1 MKKFNNKGKFC
12 IFLLA
17 ALMIAIWPAIPAFSQ
32 DSPSVETE
40 AEQGKVYMKIGKVIV
55 TEKDPYLKTADLPT
69 SVDVL
74 GGDQIENENIDFTM
88 ELFKKLPGTYYG
100 DWNQG
105 IVSGTFSLR
114 GFDANHDAPAAL
126 IVDGIPHNWAR
137 GSMDIQPFFPMEI
150 ERIELVKGTNDPRY
164 GLNNIAGN
172 ANVFT
177 KRGGNYSQ
185 VKLLHGSFQ
194 TSEGDILVAREEGGF
209 SQTYFA
215 AYRRTDGY
223 RDHSDMNKGAVS
235 GKWFYTTSDDRLSVG
250 VIARF
255 FDMDADAAG
264 YLNKEQ
270 YKDDPEQAQSF
281 SKSDG
286 GEQENRHASLHLD
299 YNFTEDL
306 AWSFKTYAQHL
317 ERNRWCRFSET
328 GSQQERIRDEDQY
341 GAISTLTYETA
352 DWGIENLR
360 LSWGVD
366 YQYQDNISQRYKTE
380 DRDRQGGPYRDWD
393 YTTWYVGSYVQAD
406 GEVTDW
412 LRLIAAMRVDYLD
425 GHFEDKVNDRRLDML
440 DYDEIWQPKIGAVV
454 TPYPGYNLYANWGRS
469 FQIGAESL
477 RFGQTSKDVPFD
489 DRNVDYSKNDGW
501 EAGIK
506 VSPVKWLAFRASYW
520 EQDADDEVRLVPDPS
535 PQAQT
540 IYDNVG
546 ETERRGWDLVLNV
559 KPHEWVTLWG
569 SYTRQEAEYTDPG
582 PGKEAIKGNDI
593 EIIPDYTLK
602 AGVDF
607 EHPSGFSMSLWLESQ
622 DDYYVEPDN
631 TESRVG
637 EYEVVNLDLRYK
649 IKLMT
654 FAFQVRNLFDEE
666 YSAFSYYS
674 GDWTKY
680 SPGDERSFYASI
692 MVEF

>member
-1 MKKFNNKGKFC
+1 MKKLNNKGKFC
-12 IFLLA
+12 VFLLV
-17 ALMIAIWPAIPAFSQ
+17 ALMIAIWPVMPAFSQ

-40 AEQGKVYMKIGKVIV
+40 AERGKVYMKIGKVIV
-55 TEKDPYLKTADLPT
+55 TEKDLYLKTADLPT

-74 GGDQIENENIDFTM
+74 GGDQIENENIDFSM

-105 IVSGTFSLR
+105 ITSGTVSLR

-172 ANVFT
+172 ANLFT

-185 VKLLHGSFQ
+185 AKLLHGSFQ
-194 TSEGDILVAREEGGF
+194 TSEGNVLVAREDSGF

-215 AYRRTDGY
+215 AYRETDGY
-223 RDHSDMNKGAVS
+223 REHSDMDKGAVS
-235 GKWFYTTSDDRLSVG
+235 GKWFYTTNDDRLSVG
-250 VIARF
+250 LIARF
-255 FDMDADAAG
+255 FDMDADAPG

-270 YKDDPEQAQSF
+270 YEDDPEQVQSF

-299 YNFTEDL
+299 YNFTENL
-306 AWSFKTYAQHL
+306 TWSFKTYAQHL
-317 ERNRWCRFSET
+317 EQNRWCRFSET
-328 GSQQERIRDEDQY
+328 GSQQERVRDEDQY

-352 DWGIENLR
+352 DWGIKNLR
-360 LSWGVD
+360 LSWGAD
-366 YQYQDNISQRYKTE
+366 YQHQDNINQRYETV
-380 DRDRQGGPYRDWD
+380 DRDRQGDPYRDWD
-393 YTTWYVGSYVQAD
+393 YTTWYMGTYVQAD
-406 GEVTDW
+406 GEMTDW
-412 LRLIAAMRVDYLD
+412 LRLIGAMRVDYLD
-425 GHFEDKVNDRRLDML
+425 GHFKDKVEDRKLDML
-440 DYDEIWQPKIGAVV
+440 DYDEIWQPKIGAVI
-454 TPYPGYNLYANWGRS
+454 TPYSGYNLYANWGRS
-469 FQIGAESL
+469 FQIGAESM
-477 RFGQTSKDVPFD
+477 RFGQRSNGNLFD
-489 DRNVDYSKNDGW
+489 RDLDYSKNEGW

-506 VSPVKWLAFRASYW
+506 ISPVKWLAARMSYW
-520 EQDADDEVRLVPDPS
+520 EQDATDEAKFLTDGS
-535 PQAQT
+535 GN
-540 IYDNVG
+540 YDNVG

-559 KPHEWVTLWG
+559 KPHEWVSLWG

-582 PGKEAIKGNDI
+582 PEHPEYKGNDI

-607 EHPSGFSMSLWLESQ
+607 EHPFGFSMSLWLESQ
-622 DDYYVEPDN
+622 DDYYVEPTN
-631 TESRVG
+631 IESRVG
-637 EYEVVNLDLRYK
+637 NYEVVNLDLRYK
-649 IKLMT
+649 IKPMT
-654 FAFQVRNLFDEE
+654 FALQVRNLFDEE

-692 MVEF
+692 MFEF